1 MSLYGIPSEDVVVYL
16 ILPYCC
22 SERRQALEA
31 SLPEEQRLLV
41 DMARV
46 GLIFN
51 CYNGLQVGALHCSAL
66 L

>member
-1 MSLYGIPSEDVVVYL
+1 LAFDQDGHWCVFL
-16 ILPYCC
+16 LC

-31 SLPEEQRLLV
+31 SLPEDQRLLV

-51 CYNGLQVGALHCSAL
+51 CYNTLQVSWWG
-66 L
+66 